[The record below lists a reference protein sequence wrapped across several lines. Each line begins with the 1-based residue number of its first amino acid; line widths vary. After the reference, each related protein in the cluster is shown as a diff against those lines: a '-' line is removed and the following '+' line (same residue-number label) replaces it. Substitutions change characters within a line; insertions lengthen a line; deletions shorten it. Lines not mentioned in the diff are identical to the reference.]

1 MKFTKMQGAGN
12 DFILIEAGEL
22 ALDWPQMARA
32 MCDRRFGVGGDGLLL
47 VLSSDVADFKMR
59 IFNSDGSEAEACGN
73 GLRCLAKYVINMGLV
88 DAEMQE
94 ISVETMSGISR
105 IELHKAGD
113 KLAKIQVGMGGPKF
127 GAEDIPVMIE
137 PAKAD
142 LLDIKPILNYPVV
155 VGSDELFLN
164 FVSMGNPHAVY
175 FIQQPVSDFPLSRL
189 GPEVERH
196 RIFPNRANFEV
207 ARVISRQ
214 LIEGRVWERG
224 VGETLACGTGACAI
238 AVAARLHG
246 YIDNKVDI
254 KLPGGTLDIEWDGV
268 GEVFLGG
275 PAEIV
280 FTGEWPGTSSN
291 RNSKRI

>member
-1 MKFTKMQGAGN
+1 MKFTKVQGAGN
-12 DFILIEAGEL
+12 DFILVEAGEL
-22 ALDWPQMARA
+22 ALDWPQVAGV

-47 VLSSDVADFKMR
+47 VLPSDTADFEMR
-59 IFNSDGSEAEACGN
+59 IFNPDGSEAEACGN
-73 GLRCLAKYVINMGLV
+73 GLRCLAKYIIEMGLV
-88 DAEMQE
+88 EAGVRE
-94 ISVETMSGISR
+94 ISVATLSGISG
-105 IELHKAGD
+105 IKFYGAGG
-113 KLAKIQVGMGGPKF
+113 KVAKIQVGMGEPKF

-137 PAKAD
+137 PDKGD
-142 LLDIKPILNYPVV
+142 LLDIKLISSYPVA
-155 VGSDELFLN
+155 VGSDELSLS

-175 FIQQPVSDFPLSRL
+175 FVQQPVSDFPLSRL

-254 KLPGGTLDIEWDGV
+254 KLPGGTLEVEWDGT
-268 GEVFLGG
+268 GEVFLSG

-280 FTGEWPGTSSN
+280 FTGEWPD
-291 RNSKRI
+291 K